1 MLKELTLSLDNGGM
15 RKLSVCTDPIN
26 EDLTRVN
33 QEIRILDDL
42 KNLLEVLRARL
53 ATAQGLTGNNITT
66 GPNQYHLTQ
75 TFLDGGALR
84 IFDFKLT
91 GLRHK
96 TFSNLILV
104 M

>member
-1 MLKELTLSLDNGGM
+1 MLKELPLSLDNGGM

-53 ATAQGLTGNNITT
+53 ATAQGLTGNRGFTEI
-66 GPNQYHLTQ
+66 
-75 TFLDGGALR
+75 
-84 IFDFKLT
+84 
-91 GLRHK
+91 
-96 TFSNLILV
+96 
-104 M
+104 